1 VCVQVSC
8 SRILKI
14 RIHSHIQLALSV
26 FWGGGWW
33 AGVGM
38 SVCLSLASNT
48 VIYTRHS
55 RCPDALTS
63 CIWHWRPFHPLVSL
77 SPSHPQAAG
86 CYQFCR
92 RRRRRRLQAVDCS
105 SSSMSS
111 AFCCCVYIFECILP
125 PSYLPLYLYP
135 CVCRTL
141 FFFSSY
147 KRTFCLFSTC
157 ISPLLLFYLFV
168 ERQF

>member
-1 VCVQVSC
+1 LQATVTLLLPPSLFFTSSLNIKYTPEFVRQ
-8 SRILKI
+8 L
-14 RIHSHIQLALSV
+14 HLAL
-26 FWGGGWW
+26 
-33 AGVGM
+33 AP
-38 SVCLSLASNT
+38 AS
-48 VIYTRHS
+48 
-55 RCPDALTS
+55 A
-63 CIWHWRPFHPLVSL
+63 PFLFL

-92 RRRRRRLQAVDCS
+92 SRRRRRLQAVDCS

-125 PSYLPLYLYP
+125 PSYLPLYSHP

-147 KRTFCLFSTC
+147 KRTFCLFSTY
-157 ISPLLLFYLFV
+157 ISPLLLFYLFF
-168 ERQF
+168 EKQF